1 MQENSKEESS
11 GRVAECRCH
20 VLDCSANDAGRVVS
34 RLSSNSIDAM
44 SKLFRRLL
52 LTGVA
57 GGLGRILRPRVSAWT
72 DVLRVSD
79 RADCGAAAAGEEV
92 VRADLAD
99 KPAVYELLDG
109 VDAVLHFGG
118 VSLES
123 PFEQLV
129 PANIVGL
136 YNLYEAVHRRGVR
149 RVVYASSSHVM
160 GFYPQTQSVG
170 LDDPLRPDCLYAVT
184 KCFGEALSRYYF
196 DRFGIETVCLRI
208 GSSFAEPKNPRML
221 VSYLSYDD
229 LVELVRCALVTSR
242 VGHSIIYGMSDNAVR
257 WWSNDKAAHLG
268 FHPKDSSRVFADR
281 FPSAG
286 PMGDPGDPTQIYQG
300 GPWVVSGPIEQ

>member
-1 MQENSKEESS
+1 VSKP
-11 GRVAECRCH
+11 
-20 VLDCSANDAGRVVS
+20 
-34 RLSSNSIDAM
+34 
-44 SKLFRRLL
+44 FRRLL
-52 LTGVA
+52 LTGAA
-57 GGLGRILRPRVSAWT
+57 GGLGRVLRPHAGEWT
-72 DVLRVSD
+72 DSLRLSD
-79 RADCGAAAAGEEV
+79 RADCGVAGPGEEV
-92 VRADLAD
+92 VHADLAD
-99 KPAVYELLDG
+99 KAAVHGLLDG

-160 GFYPQTQSVG
+160 GFYPQSQNVG
-170 LDDPLRPDCLYAVT
+170 TDDPLRPDCLYAVT

-229 LVELVRCALVTSR
+229 LVELVRCALFTSR
-242 VGHSIIYGMSDNAVR
+242 VGHSIVYGMSDNPVR
-257 WWSNDKAAHLG
+257 WWNNDKAGHLG
-268 FHPKDSSRVFADR
+268 FRAKDSSAVFADR

-286 PMGDPGDPTQIYQG
+286 AVGERDDPTQIYQG